1 MAMDDARLVARARAG
16 DAAAFAAL
24 LARHRAR
31 LVRAC
36 ASVLADDAAAAD
48 VAQDA
53 SLVAW
58 LQLDRLREPGRFGPW
73 LIGIGRNLALGAAR
87 ERAGRQ
93 RRLGDRRAAAGQ
105 RDTVVLFHLAELPR
119 RAVSIRV
126 SRARYRRC
134 IRIGAGRAGAAS
146 RPRSSC
152 PSASTRG
159 TGRR

>member
-36 ASVLADDAAAAD
+36 ASVLGDDAAAAD

-73 LIGIGRNLALGAAR
+73 LAGLGRNLALRAAR
-87 ERAGRQ
+87 ERAIGQ
-93 RRLGDRRAAAGQ
+93 RRLSDGAPPERPAPEA
-105 RDTVVLFHLAELPR
+105 LEP
-119 RAVSIRV
+119 IE
-126 SRARYRRC
+126 
-134 IRIGAGRAGAAS
+134 RII
-146 RPRSSC
+146 SSE
-152 PSASTRG
+152 
-159 TGRR
+159 